1 MAGKWARESGVRAA
15 CVRWMVGRGVSETG
29 GKRVTRVAPELER
42 SAVVTRAAETWT
54 PLAERGGRE
63 RGVLLALAVAGGAV
77 GRGHAGRG
85 RSGSRGRWTGRVG
98 RAAVCG
104 ACARAVRLVSGP
116 GLQGGRRGRVLRAG
130 VRVGAGQARTRAACG
145 VLGRSVG
152 RAGEGEG
159 VGPWGREGVAGPA
172 GLGRGAGMDRG
183 WAQVAGWAAGF
194 GVLG

>member
-1 MAGKWARESGVRAA
+1 MQPKHGPA
-15 CVRWMVGRGVSETG
+15 
-29 GKRVTRVAPELER
+29 
-42 SAVVTRAAETWT
+42 
-54 PLAERGGRE
+54 LAERGGRE

-98 RAAVCG
+98 RAAVCV
-104 ACARAVRLVSGP
+104 ACARAGRLVSGP

-159 VGPWGREGVAGPA
+159 VAGPA

-183 WAQVAGWAAGF
+183 WAQVAGWAAGPGQAGWAECWGGLGWVWVEF
-194 GVLG
+194 GSGWVWLWVCFSFSFSNLFYF